1 MPQSSNAADDGF
13 PARHEQGTGGWH
25 RVERGDHMPTGGA
38 AVTDFLGEKRA
49 EITDRMK
56 TLQPAV
62 DEFARLQA
70 AAEALGRVA
79 GAPAAAASPNGRRRP
94 GRPPGLK
101 APAASA
107 ANAAAKPAA
116 RKKRAGAKAAGSRGG
131 RRKGSG
137 ERGSQALQVVVDKP
151 GVTIPEIATE
161 TGIQQSY
168 LYRVMRGLEQEGF
181 VTKQGRGWHSAKVA
195 A

>member
-1 MPQSSNAADDGF
+1 
-13 PARHEQGTGGWH
+13 
-25 RVERGDHMPTGGA
+25 MPTGGA

-49 EITDRMK
+49 EITDRMTK
-56 TLQPAV
+56 LEPAV
-62 DEFARLQA
+62 AEFARLQA
-70 AAEALGRVA
+70 AAEALA
-79 GAPAAAASPNGRRRP
+79 GIAGSPAAAASPNGRRRP
-94 GRPPGLK
+94 GRPPGPK

-116 RKKRAGAKAAGSRGG
+116 RKKRAGAKVAGRRGG

-137 ERGSQALQVVVDKP
+137 ERGTQALQVIVDKP

-168 LYRVMRGLEQEGF
+168 LYRVLRGLGEEGL
-181 VTKQGRGWHSAKVA
+181 VIKQGRGWHSAKVTA
-195 A
+195 

>member
-1 MPQSSNAADDGF
+1 
-13 PARHEQGTGGWH
+13 
-25 RVERGDHMPTGGA
+25 MPTGGD
-38 AVTDFLGEKRA
+38 AVTDFLAEKRT

-56 TLQPAV
+56 TLEPAME
-62 DEFARLQA
+62 EFARLQA
-70 AAEALGRVA
+70 AAKALADVA
-79 GAPAAAASPNGRRRP
+79 GAPAAATSPNGRRRP
-94 GRPPGLK
+94 GRPPAPK
-101 APAASA
+101 APA
-107 ANAAAKPAA
+107 ANAAAKPTA
-116 RKKRAGAKAAGSRGG
+116 RKKRAGAKPAGRRGG

-137 ERGSQALQVVVDKP
+137 ERGTQALQVIVDKP

-168 LYRVMRGLEQEGF
+168 LYRVTRGLEQEGL